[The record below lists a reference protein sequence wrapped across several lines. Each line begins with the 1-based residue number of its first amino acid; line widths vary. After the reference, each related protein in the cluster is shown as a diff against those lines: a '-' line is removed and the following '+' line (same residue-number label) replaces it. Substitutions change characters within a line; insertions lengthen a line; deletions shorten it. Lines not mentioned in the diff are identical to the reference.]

1 MILMNGSCFGR
12 AFFLVLVSMFVHA
25 AGAQSLA
32 GRLIGPDLA
41 KVTEVQLL
49 MSRGADQ
56 RWYASAPV
64 DDQGGFRFAID
75 KFPKGFYQLAV
86 NDSDRVDLILDPR
99 ETTVQVELWGVPVQE
114 HIRVI
119 ASAENRRLWTYKQV
133 SRESQMAL
141 REINDQRIVASPMD
155 TRLLR
160 SLDSLSAAVNEAKQR
175 ALEELI
181 DEDVNGYFR
190 HVVKADMRL
199 MSALNSRKGPQT
211 IRDSVDWTDASLAR
225 SNIYPKGIMAILQSA
240 TPATADQ
247 LMAASDSIL
256 AWSAPDAFCWELS
269 RHVLI
274 DLFIQYGPADA
285 VQYLVDR
292 YVIGP
297 GALVPADAELMAMVA
312 EQLKVA
318 VGARAPD
325 VLLPRPGIP
334 DVVRLSDVV
343 AKNTYTV
350 LFFYSSTCDHC
361 HEQMPGLSKI
371 YTDLRRKGVAV
382 VGIALDH
389 DAQEFEAN
397 ITERALSF
405 PCYSE
410 LLGWGSPAAKA
421 FAIKATPS
429 LVVVDGAGVI
439 VAKPYDHQELRELL
453 EGLLR

>member
-1 MILMNGSCFGR
+1 MILMNGSFLGR
-12 AFFLVLVSMFVHA
+12 PILLLLAHVLTCYV
-25 AGAQSLA
+25 GAQSLS
-32 GRLIGPDLA
+32 GKLIGADLA

-49 MSRGADQ
+49 MNRGADQ
-56 RWYASAPV
+56 RWFASAPV
-64 DDQGGFRFAID
+64 DDQGGFRFAIE

-86 NDSDRVDLILDPR
+86 NDSDRVDIILDPR
-99 ETTVQVELWGVPVQE
+99 ETSVNVELWGVPLQD

-141 REINDQRIVASPMD
+141 REINDRRIVASPMD
-155 TRLLR
+155 TKLLR
-160 SLDSLSAAVNEAKQR
+160 SLDSLSAAVADAKQR

-199 MSALNSRKGPQT
+199 MSALNSRKGPQA

-274 DLFIQYGPADA
+274 ELFIQYGPADA

-297 GALVPADAELMAMVA
+297 GARVPADAELMAMVA

-325 VLLPRPGIP
+325 VLLPRPGVP
-334 DVVRLSDVV
+334 DVVHLSQVV
-343 AKNTYTV
+343 ARNKFTV

-361 HEQMPGLSKI
+361 HEQMPGLSRI
-371 YTDLRRKGVAV
+371 YTDMRNKGVAV
-382 VGIALDH
+382 IGIALDH
-389 DAQEFEAN
+389 DVNEFEAN
-397 ITERALSF
+397 IKERVLPF
-405 PCYSE
+405 PCYTE

-439 VAKPYDHQELRELL
+439 KAKPYDHEELRELL